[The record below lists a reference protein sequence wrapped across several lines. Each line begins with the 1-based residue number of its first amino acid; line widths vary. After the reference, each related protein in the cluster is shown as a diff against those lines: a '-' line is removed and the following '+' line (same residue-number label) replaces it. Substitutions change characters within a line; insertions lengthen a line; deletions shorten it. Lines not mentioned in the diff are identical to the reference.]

1 MFILFVKN
9 SITKTISDEDINVN
23 NNNFKN
29 FIIINIQK
37 QIKKNYLIN
46 KLPSVYYQ
54 INFIIIICFKSI
66 YTNFGNLLISI
77 LLINFVS

>member
-29 FIIINIQK
+29 FMSINIQK

-46 KLPSVYYQ
+46 TLP
-54 INFIIIICFKSI
+54 
-66 YTNFGNLLISI
+66 
-77 LLINFVS
+77 